1 MRIAYFDSADPEV
14 YFDNPNLRW
23 GDPSYLLEPGD
34 PGYVGP
40 VPPNN
45 ENKPKKGKKMKRQRY
60 YPIRVADQIV
70 WLTNFSN
77 KIGDEAAVLGL
88 SQAAVA
94 AIKADCL
101 WLIYVLQEWLPATRT
116 WAQSCTDAASAA
128 MSGSGGLQ
136 VLPVFTP
143 PVLPVGAVPVNLGA
157 LDRIF
162 ALVQQIKTSG
172 KSTDTIDTNLGI
184 VGSEA
189 GAPDYATLT
198 PVFTVEVLNGQAVVK
213 WGWQGFGAWLDSCEI
228 WVDRGDGKGFGFLT
242 IDTTPGYA
250 DTQPLPAA
258 PAKWSYKA
266 VFRVGDAH
274 AGNWSAPVS
283 LNVGG

>member
-1 MRIAYFDSADPEV
+1 MRTVTWDSADPAMV
-14 YFDNPNLRW
+14 FDNPNLRW

-40 VPPNN
+40 VPSVTQT
-45 ENKPKKGKKMKRQRY
+45 KTKKKTMKRNAY
-60 YPIRVADQIV
+60 YPSKLADQII

-77 KIGDEAAVLGL
+77 KIGDEATALGL
-88 SQAAVA
+88 AAPAVA
-94 AIKADCL
+94 AIKADAL

-189 GAPDYATLT
+189 GGPDYATQI
-198 PVFTVEVLNGQAVVK
+198 G
-213 WGWQGFGAWLDSCEI
+213 
-228 WVDRGDGKGFGFLT
+228 R
-242 IDTTPGYA
+242 
-250 DTQPLPAA
+250 
-258 PAKWSYKA
+258 
-266 VFRVGDAH
+266 AH
-274 AGNWSAPVS
+274 V
-283 LNVGG
+283 